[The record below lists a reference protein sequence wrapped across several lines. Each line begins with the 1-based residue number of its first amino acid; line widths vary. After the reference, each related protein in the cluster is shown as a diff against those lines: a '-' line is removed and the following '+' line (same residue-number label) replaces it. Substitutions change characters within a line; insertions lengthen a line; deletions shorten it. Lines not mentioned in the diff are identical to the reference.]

1 MRKIALSIRRTDLD
15 DSSPE
20 AALAN
25 AEVRYRHR
33 ELETPR
39 TGASRIQEKN
49 SVSSVGAGAVGV
61 AADHGVEPLGSRVD
75 IQLLQV
81 VEDVD
86 AEAAYFD
93 RAGDGEPT
101 GPGAPVVVA
110 ANGDY
115 RCDPAELLEHFW
127 PAYVPRVEDELAP
140 LQRREHLGAEQ
151 VVGVRDH
158 PDKDTQ
164 RFNRART
171 SSAVFFSCG

>member
-1 MRKIALSIRRTDLD
+1 MRKITLSIRRADLD

-33 ELETPR
+33 EPETPR

-61 AADHGVEPLGSRVD
+61 AADHRVEPLGSRVE
-75 IQLLQV
+75 IQILQV

-93 RAGDGEPT
+93 RTGDGEPT

-115 RCDPAELLEHFW
+115 RCDPAELLEHFR

-158 PDKDTQ
+158 P
-164 RFNRART
+164 NENGHSIGT
-171 SSAVFFSCG
+171 SRRGISQ